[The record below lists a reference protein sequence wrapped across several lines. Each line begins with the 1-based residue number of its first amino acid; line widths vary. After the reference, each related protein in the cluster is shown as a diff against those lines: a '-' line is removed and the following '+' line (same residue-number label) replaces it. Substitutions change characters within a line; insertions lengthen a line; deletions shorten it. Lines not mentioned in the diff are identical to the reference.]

1 MNVVCETERLY
12 IRQFNTQDTEF
23 IVRLLNNE
31 SFIRNITDKKVRTDA
46 DALRYLNNGPLFS
59 YQTYGYGLSLV
70 LLKETKTPIGM
81 CGLLKRD
88 ELDSPD
94 LGYALLP
101 EFCGKGY
108 AIEASSSLINTE
120 MDTYS
125 LKTILAVTF
134 LNNIRSNSLLN
145 KIGFKLK
152 GQIELYQAQNI
163 YMSTVV
169 KTANNIINNEK
180 KFAVFVAQH
189 YSQLYFSA

>member
-23 IVRLLNNE
+23 IVQLLNDE

-46 DALRYLNNGPLFS
+46 DALNYLINGPLSS
-59 YQTYGYGLSLV
+59 YQTFGFGLSLV

-81 CGLLKRD
+81 CGLLKRE
-88 ELDSPD
+88 ELDYPD

-108 AIEASSSLINTE
+108 ANEASSSLIKEE
-120 MDTYS
+120 MASYS
-125 LKTILAVTF
+125 LNTVMAVTF
-134 LNNIRSNSLLN
+134 LNNLRSNSLLN

-152 GQIELYQAQNI
+152 GNIELYGSQNNL
-163 YMSTVV
+163 YEYSR
-169 KTANNIINNEK
+169 KTANK
-180 KFAVFVAQH
+180 PFKQDF
-189 YSQLYFSA
+189 